1 MADRAPRLSDEEF
14 DEAVARLQEGVVP
27 FASTDMLKRFAETI
41 ISKLWERY
49 EQPTESG

>member
-1 MADRAPRLSDEEF
+1 MADRAPKLSDEEF
-14 DEAVARLQEGVVP
+14 SDAVARLQEGAVP
-27 FASTDMLKRFAETI
+27 FDSSDLLKAFAETI